1 MPSPD
6 PLEDVAFLARSAHR
20 VGVLETLADGPLT
33 RPELHEATGIS
44 QPTLGRILG
53 SFEDRHWV
61 ERRRPEYALTP
72 LGELLVEEFE
82 ELLDTVETVQQLG
95 DVVQQLPTDEMDFDV
110 RAFADAT
117 VWTPDPGDTLSHIRR
132 MERVWFDADR
142 RRLLGSTLGPASF
155 DDRREQARRDF
166 DRLEQ
171 MEVETIVSRA
181 MLEQGMSDPEIRR
194 MTQEHWDP
202 EHVRAYLYDGPIP
215 LILAIAD
222 EKAMLA
228 PTDEN
233 GIPSAVIETENETI
247 RSWVETEIDEYREQ
261 SVELTIEDIQ
271 PVDSSEG

>member
-1 MPSPD
+1 MPPPD

-20 VGVLETLADGPLT
+20 VGVLLTLADGPLT
-33 RPELHEATGIS
+33 RPDLHEETGIS

-53 SFEDRHWV
+53 SFEDRYWV
-61 ERRRPEYALTP
+61 EQRRPEYALTP

-82 ELLDTVETVQQLG
+82 DLLDTVETIQTLG

-110 RAFADAT
+110 RMFADAA

-132 MERVWFDADR
+132 MESVWFDADR

-155 DDRREQARRDF
+155 DDRKEQARRDY

-181 MLEQGMSDPEIRR
+181 MLEQGMSDPDIRR
-194 MTQEHWDP
+194 MTLESWDA
-202 EHVRAYLYDGPIP
+202 EQMTADLYDGHIP
-215 LILAIAD
+215 LLLAIAD
-222 EKAMLA
+222 DTAMLA

-233 GIPSAVIETENETI
+233 GIPTAVIETENEIT
-247 RSWVETEIDEYREQ
+247 RSWVETRLDEYREQ
-261 SVELTIEDIQ
+261 SVEMTREDISAFE
-271 PVDSSEG
+271 PDS